1 MILKSNITRL
11 PVLAEGG
18 EGIIYEY
25 GDKLIKA
32 YKPHVNMPTKEK
44 KIKLLMAKN
53 LPAEVISPIDIVYD
67 SRNKFIGYI
76 MAKVR
81 ICFYFYA
88 NFTKVCY
95 DQREFH

>member
-67 SRNKFIGYI
+67 SRNKFRLYHG
-76 MAKVR
+76 
-81 ICFYFYA
+81 
-88 NFTKVCY
+88 
-95 DQREFH
+95 

>member
-32 YKPHVNMPTKEK
+32 YKPPCE
-44 KIKLLMAKN
+44 
-53 LPAEVISPIDIVYD
+53 
-67 SRNKFIGYI
+67 
-76 MAKVR
+76 
-81 ICFYFYA
+81 YA
-88 NFTKVCY
+88 N
-95 DQREFH
+95 QREKD

>member
-44 KIKLLMAKN
+44 KI
-53 LPAEVISPIDIVYD
+53 
-67 SRNKFIGYI
+67 
-76 MAKVR
+76 
-81 ICFYFYA
+81 
-88 NFTKVCY
+88 
-95 DQREFH
+95 